1 VHKKNVNL
9 MDYLDICNLCGDSY
23 DLDELVYRPDIFG
36 IDQCED
42 EDGNL
47 IRNCEVCIKCEK
59 LFDQKS

>member
-1 VHKKNVNL
+1 